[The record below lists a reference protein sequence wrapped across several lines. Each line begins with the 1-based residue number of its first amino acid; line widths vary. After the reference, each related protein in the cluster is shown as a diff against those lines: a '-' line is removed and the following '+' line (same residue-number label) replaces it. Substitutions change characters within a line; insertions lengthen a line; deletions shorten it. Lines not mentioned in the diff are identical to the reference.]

1 MYAQGDEPVCPG
13 GGPRRTVEGVS
24 AQSPR
29 SSGRKKQSNKPITDA
44 TGTIPTLGVN
54 ADTTSLAVANT
65 SKLTWRDRA
74 HRVVAADSAPTW
86 SLDLRAIQD
95 GVEEQRARVVLDL
108 SMRIAE
114 ALLSTGASAAEV
126 TATVLRLTS
135 VYGLRSVHVDVTFT
149 SISLCHY
156 RGSEAP
162 VTMMRTV
169 RVRTQDYERLGKLQ
183 RLVDD
188 LEEDRVG
195 LDEARR
201 RFDRLAASPHPYRR
215 SVVTLATALLGMS
228 VCILLDGSPVEV
240 ALSLLNA
247 LIVDRA
253 QLWLARRKLPAF
265 FSQMVGGAIP
275 TLVAVA
281 LIYARTAQVPGL
293 ETVSA
298 STVVATGIVVL
309 LAGLSVVGA
318 AQDAIDGYYITA
330 SARAFEVVALTLGVI
345 VGVLIVLT
353 VSTLLG
359 APTYLSPYSQLSGDF
374 VVQVASS
381 ALIAGTFAISSYA
394 GPRTALVCV
403 ATGSLGWIAYAF
415 MSMAGFGAASAS
427 GIAAL
432 AVGVVS
438 SVLARVW
445 SVPSLA
451 LSTAGI
457 VALLPGLAVYRGLY
471 HLATYGGAQGYG
483 PAFDA
488 LGGAMAVGLAL
499 AAGVSLG
506 RYLGR
511 AAQRDAGRIADK
523 ARERALRR
531 SHADAKE

>member
-1 MYAQGDEPVCPG
+1 M
-13 GGPRRTVEGVS
+13 S
-24 AQSPR
+24 AQSPGF
-29 SSGRKKQSNKPITDA
+29 SDRKKHSNKPIIDPA
-44 TGTIPTLGVN
+44 GAIPTMSSSP
-54 ADTTSLAVANT
+54 DTTSLVADS
-65 SKLTWRDRA
+65 SKPTWFDRA
-74 HRVVAADSAPTW
+74 HRVVAARSAPTW

-95 GVEEQRARVVLDL
+95 GVEEQRARIVLDL

-114 ALLSTGASAAEV
+114 ALLSTGASTAEV

-135 VYGLRSVHVDVTFT
+135 VYGLRAVHVDVTFT
-149 SISLCHY
+149 SITLCHY
-156 RGSEAP
+156 RITETS

-169 RVRTQDYERLGKLQ
+169 RVRIQDYYRLGRLQ

-195 LDEARR
+195 LDEAIR
-201 RFDRLAASPHPYRR
+201 RFEALAASPPPYRR

-240 ALSLLNA
+240 AVSLINA
-247 LIVDRA
+247 IVVDRA
-253 QLWLARRKLPAF
+253 QLWFARRKLPAF

-275 TLVAVA
+275 TVVAIA

-293 ETVSA
+293 EAVSA
-298 STVVATGIVVL
+298 STVVASGIVVM

-318 AQDAIDGYYITA
+318 AQDAIDGSYITA
-330 SARAFEVVALTLGVI
+330 SARSFEVVVLTLGII

-353 VSTLLG
+353 LSNALG
-359 APTYLSPYSQLSGDF
+359 APTSLSPYSQLSGNF
-374 VVQVASS
+374 TVQVAAS

-403 ATGSLGWIAYAF
+403 ATGSLGWIGYAS
-415 MSMAGFGAASAS
+415 MSMLGFGAASAS

-432 AVGVVS
+432 AIGVVS
-438 SVLARVW
+438 SVLARVL
-445 SVPSLA
+445 SMPSLA

-457 VALLPGLAVYRGLY
+457 VPMLPGLSVYRGLY
-471 HLATYGGAQGYG
+471 HLTTYGGSQGYG

-488 LGGAMAVGLAL
+488 LGGAVAVGLAL

-506 RYLGR
+506 SYLGR
-511 AAQRDAGRIADK
+511 AAHRDAGRLADR
-523 ARERALRR
+523 ARDRALRR
-531 SHADAKE
+531 AHADAKD